1 MSKKIF
7 SVVIPFYNN
16 SEHLKN
22 LNDSLVEN
30 REYIFEVIIVDDN
43 SSPEESFLLTSFSF
57 DLAVVVVSID
67 ENSGPSRARN
77 IGFHKSSAPYIAFL
91 DSDDVWLKGRLRLI
105 HSFIDKF
112 DRYNSDILINRF
124 SYGKRF
130 DANLHLDFGMVKPI
144 NLLSLLFSNKLQPSC
159 TIVKRDGFLLFD
171 ESFRY
176 SEDYE
181 FLLRCYRS
189 KKSISIF
196 DQPLT
201 KLGRVQG
208 SSGGL
213 SSNKLLMRWGEIRA
227 YASFCRG
234 VFLPLLP
241 FLVFFSVFKHLVRVF
256 RGG

>member
-16 SEHLKN
+16 SEHLKR

-30 REYIFEVIIVDDN
+30 REYILEVIIVDDN

-57 DLAVVVVSID
+57 ELAVAVVSLD
-67 ENSGPSRARN
+67 ENCGPSRARN
-77 IGFHKSSAPYIAFL
+77 LGFHQSSAPYVAFL
-91 DSDDVWLKGRLRLI
+91 DSDDVWSKGRLRLM
-105 HSFIDKF
+105 HSFIDRF
-112 DRYNSDILINRF
+112 DRYNFDILINRF
-124 SYGKRF
+124 TYGELVDSNFYR
-130 DANLHLDFGMVKPI
+130 DFELVKPI
-144 NLLSLLFSNKLQPSC
+144 NFVSLIFSNKLQPSC
-159 TIVKRDGFLLFD
+159 TIVKRDGFLLFN

-181 FLLRCYRS
+181 LLLRSYRS
-189 KKSISIF
+189 KKSIGIF

-201 KLGRVQG
+201 KLGRLQG

-213 SSNKLLMRWGEIRA
+213 SSSKLLMRWGEIRA
-227 YASFCRG
+227 YASFCKRE
-234 VFLPLLP
+234 FLPLLP
-241 FLVFFSVFKHLVRVF
+241 FLVFFSLFKHLGRFF